1 MRYRNPSQEEQ
12 ALSALAGIRVGASF
26 ASRIRG
32 LIDQLRAQGAQ
43 VYLNST
49 VRSRE
54 RGYLMWGAFVLSQ
67 AADEEDLLAGIEVL
81 ERARD
86 EWELAV
92 PIQWQHPGGWQATRE
107 AARAMAETY
116 EVVYATEAGARA
128 SDHYTGRAVDLVV
141 LALPRQLALL
151 APNGEIGRF
160 DLSPPKAARDL
171 SLSPEVIEW
180 LEENFDLTKLR
191 SDYPHW
197 SDAE

>member
-1 MRYRNPSQEEQ
+1 
-12 ALSALAGIRVGASF
+12 
-26 ASRIRG
+26 
-32 LIDQLRAQGAQ
+32 
-43 VYLNST
+43 
-49 VRSRE
+49 
-54 RGYLMWGAFVLSQ
+54 
-67 AADEEDLLAGIEVL
+67 
-81 ERARD
+81 
-86 EWELAV
+86 
-92 PIQWQHPGGWQATRE
+92 
-107 AARAMAETY
+107 MAETY

-160 DLSPPKAARDL
+160 DLSPPRAARDL